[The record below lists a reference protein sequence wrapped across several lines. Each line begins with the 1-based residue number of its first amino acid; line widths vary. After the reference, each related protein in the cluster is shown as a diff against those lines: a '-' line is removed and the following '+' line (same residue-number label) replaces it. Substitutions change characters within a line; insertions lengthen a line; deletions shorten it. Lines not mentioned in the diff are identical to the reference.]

1 VVVGL
6 TGRYC
11 AGKDSVARLFAARG
25 FRVLDVDAL
34 GHAAL
39 VDKAAEVAAAFG
51 PSILRA
57 DRTVDRRA
65 LGRLV
70 FGNPRALS
78 RLERIVHPVMVER
91 VKAFIRDTPGDV
103 LVNAAVLHRMGLD
116 ALCRAVVCVTAPL
129 LLRLSRAVRRDGI
142 TIREALARNS
152 SQGDIDPQLNGPAVD
167 TYIVRNRGTAR
178 SLKRRVERI
187 LRRMKGGEG

>member
-142 TIREALARNS
+142 TIREALARIS
-152 SQGDIDPQLNGPAVD
+152 SQGDIGPQLNAPAVD